1 MKELDAL
8 REWEKDTG
16 KPTSS
21 PEGNAFIDGYRAGER
36 AIAESQAPQPRN
48 GEYENIPDGRLE
60 PDEHCI
66 PSGYNQCLYCGE
78 PVEAPA
84 LYCCEEHEEGRSML

>member
-36 AIAESQAPQPRN
+36 AIAESQAPQPKK
-48 GEYENIPDGRLE
+48 
-60 PDEHCI
+60 
-66 PSGYNQCLYCGE
+66 
-78 PVEAPA
+78 
-84 LYCCEEHEEGRSML
+84 